1 MHGLTTAESS
11 WFTGLYLEFYPRV
24 LAYAMRRASPDAAR
38 EAADE
43 TFVVAWRR
51 REAVPADGVLPWLLV
66 VARNTL
72 SDQRRRGHRQDA
84 LTAAVGTVTA
94 GLAEP
99 GADAAAVERMTV
111 LNALARLPAGDREVL
126 FLNVWDG
133 LSHRDAARVAG
144 CSAPTFAVRLSRA
157 RRRLAAALDQ
167 LDGEFG
173 DAAPPAPRPPTRTSA
188 STSKEN
194 PG

>member
-1 MHGLTTAESS
+1 MTTAESS
-11 WFTGLYLEFYPRV
+11 WFTALYQEFYPRV

-43 TFVVAWRR
+43 TFLVAWRR

-72 SDQRRRGHRQDA
+72 SDQRRRGRRQDA
-84 LTAAVGTVTA
+84 LATAVGTATA
-94 GLAEP
+94 GLTEP
-99 GADAAAVERMTV
+99 GADAAVVERMTV
-111 LNALARLPAGDREVL
+111 LTALARLPAADREVL

-133 LSHRDAARVAG
+133 LSHRDAARVAC

-167 LDGEFG
+167 LD
-173 DAAPPAPRPPTRTSA
+173 DAAPPAPRPPTRPSV
-188 STSKEN
+188 STSKEHRR
-194 PG
+194 

>member
-1 MHGLTTAESS
+1 MTTAESS
-11 WFTGLYLEFYPRV
+11 WFTALYQEFYPRV

-43 TFVVAWRR
+43 TFLVAWRR

-72 SDQRRRGHRQDA
+72 SDQRRRGRRQDA
-84 LTAAVGTVTA
+84 LAAAVGTATA
-94 GLAEP
+94 DLTDS
-99 GADAAAVERMTV
+99 GADAAVVERMTV
-111 LNALARLPAGDREVL
+111 LNALARLPASDREVL

-133 LSHRDAARVAG
+133 LGNQDAARVAG

-167 LDGEFG
+167 LDREPGN
-173 DAAPPAPRPPTRTSA
+173 AASPAPRPPTRPSV
-188 STSKEN
+188 SISKEHR
-194 PG
+194 G